1 MKYIITESKLE
12 QIAIKYLNKMYG
24 DLEEYKTEK
33 YPHCIFFTKNK
44 KVLIQYEYKG
54 FYLTVDKTSIWNDL
68 ENTFSLQYRQIQNV
82 IKLWVKQTYG
92 FDINIV
98 LYSHNY
104 NGFKIKEID

>member
-12 QIAIKYLNKMYG
+12 QIAIKYLNKMYS
-24 DLEEYKTEK
+24 DLQEYKTEE

-44 KVLIQYEYKG
+44 KVLMQYEYKG
-54 FYLTVDKTSIWNDL
+54 FYLLVDKISIWDDL
-68 ENTFSLQYRQIQNV
+68 QNTFSLHHRQIQNI
-82 IKLWVKQTYG
+82 IKLWVKQKYN
-92 FDINIV
+92 FDIIHV